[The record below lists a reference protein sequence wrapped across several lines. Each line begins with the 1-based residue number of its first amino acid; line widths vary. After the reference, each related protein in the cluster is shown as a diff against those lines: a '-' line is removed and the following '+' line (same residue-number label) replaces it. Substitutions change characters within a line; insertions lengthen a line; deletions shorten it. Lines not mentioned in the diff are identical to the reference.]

1 MQILSP
7 LRSARLRICG
17 GGGGKS
23 AGLSA
28 RGLGNQHGFASDH
41 LGQKLAERNIN
52 KTPYTHIIYVY
63 IYNIYIYIYIYTL
76 SLSIYMYTHTYIY
89 IYMPFGGQNPIGFLQ
104 SLVFERD
111 PGPAHAGT
119 ESTGLASPFLADVV
133 LMDSDAPGHSMHL
146 I

>member
-1 MQILSP
+1 M
-7 LRSARLRICG
+7 
-17 GGGGKS
+17 
-23 AGLSA
+23 
-28 RGLGNQHGFASDH
+28 
-41 LGQKLAERNIN
+41 
-52 KTPYTHIIYVY
+52 Y
-63 IYNIYIYIYIYTL
+63 IYNIYIL
-76 SLSIYMYTHTYIY
+76 SLSIYICTHTH